1 MKATVHGCRRID
13 MTDDQTQRRICGYS
27 IFISYPSEGVT
38 GEEMSKQFLSDEWCS
53 AASVSPPSLVGKK
66 VNIDFTPRGRVSS
79 ITADAR

>member
-1 MKATVHGCRRID
+1 MKATVHGCRGSAAAAEE
-13 MTDDQTQRRICGYS
+13 CAEEV
-27 IFISYPSEGVT
+27 EGVV